1 MSLPA
6 VDENWYCE
14 DCDLNF
20 EYCDKPDFLFCPNC
34 GKVLKNDMYQYN
46 LDGLID
52 SLNNLGKSI
61 CENCGEEFDKEYNFC
76 PLCSEKLKK
85 ETIPFDIEK
94 DNSVTVDWN
103 GEKALVYDKCVYL
116 SNPHFAVGSIIECIS
131 SKNYTDEKLECDFKR
146 IDETL
151 PEKLTYDEAYS
162 IYELNGWGN
171 LVHIEEFISK
181 LSQDILESDQF
192 KPNEKINYIENE
204 RFNRIL
210 KLREDLYVKLI
221 RPMKKFKP
229 IRGKIGDFFKLL
241 KQRLNMKPIHKYT
254 PKSVKKTVYLNVF
267 LGSLIISRGFYSK
280 TPIQQLSE
288 N

>member
-210 KLREDLYVKLI
+210 KLREYLYVKLMI
-221 RPMKKFKP
+221 
-229 IRGKIGDFFKLL
+229 IESGI
-241 KQRLNMKPIHKYT
+241 KY
-254 PKSVKKTVYLNVF
+254 
-267 LGSLIISRGFYSK
+267 
-280 TPIQQLSE
+280 
-288 N
+288 

>member
-1 MSLPA
+1 M
-6 VDENWYCE
+6 DENWYCE

-162 IYELNGWGN
+162 IYELNGWET
-171 LVHIEEFISK
+171 LFI
-181 LSQDILESDQF
+181 
-192 KPNEKINYIENE
+192 
-204 RFNRIL
+204 
-210 KLREDLYVKLI
+210 
-221 RPMKKFKP
+221 
-229 IRGKIGDFFKLL
+229 
-241 KQRLNMKPIHKYT
+241 
-254 PKSVKKTVYLNVF
+254 
-267 LGSLIISRGFYSK
+267 
-280 TPIQQLSE
+280 
-288 N
+288 

>member
-1 MSLPA
+1 M
-6 VDENWYCE
+6 
-14 DCDLNF
+14 
-20 EYCDKPDFLFCPNC
+20 
-34 GKVLKNDMYQYN
+34 
-46 LDGLID
+46 
-52 SLNNLGKSI
+52 
-61 CENCGEEFDKEYNFC
+61 
-76 PLCSEKLKK
+76 
-85 ETIPFDIEK
+85 IPFDIEK

-171 LVHIEEFISK
+171 LVHIEEFIFK

-210 KLREDLYVKLI
+210 KLREDLYVKLMI
-221 RPMKKFKP
+221 
-229 IRGKIGDFFKLL
+229 IESGI
-241 KQRLNMKPIHKYT
+241 KY
-254 PKSVKKTVYLNVF
+254 
-267 LGSLIISRGFYSK
+267 
-280 TPIQQLSE
+280 
-288 N
+288 

>member
-1 MSLPA
+1 MDFPA

-131 SKNYTDEKLECDFKR
+131 SKNYTDEKMECDFKR

-171 LVHIEEFISK
+171 LVRIEEFISK

>member
-1 MSLPA
+1 MDLPA

-34 GKVLKNDMYQYN
+34 GKVLKNDMYQYK

-131 SKNYTDEKLECDFKR
+131 SKITLMRNWNVTLKELMKLFPR
-146 IDETL
+146 
-151 PEKLTYDEAYS
+151 
-162 IYELNGWGN
+162 N
-171 LVHIEEFISK
+171 LLMMKHI
-181 LSQDILESDQF
+181 
-192 KPNEKINYIENE
+192 PYMN
-204 RFNRIL
+204 
-210 KLREDLYVKLI
+210 
-221 RPMKKFKP
+221 
-229 IRGKIGDFFKLL
+229 
-241 KQRLNMKPIHKYT
+241 
-254 PKSVKKTVYLNVF
+254 
-267 LGSLIISRGFYSK
+267 
-280 TPIQQLSE
+280 
-288 N
+288 

>member
-116 SNPHFAVGSIIECIS
+116 SNPHFAVGRIIKCIS

>member
-1 MSLPA
+1 MDFPA

-52 SLNNLGKSI
+52 SLNNMGKSI

-116 SNPHFAVGSIIECIS
+116 SNPHFAVGRIIKCIS

-210 KLREDLYVKLI
+210 KLREDLYVKL
-221 RPMKKFKP
+221 M
-229 IRGKIGDFFKLL
+229 
-241 KQRLNMKPIHKYT
+241 
-254 PKSVKKTVYLNVF
+254 
-267 LGSLIISRGFYSK
+267 IIESGINY
-280 TPIQQLSE
+280 
-288 N
+288 

>member
-34 GKVLKNDMYQYN
+34 GKVLKNDMYQYK
-46 LDGLID
+46 LDGL
-52 SLNNLGKSI
+52 
-61 CENCGEEFDKEYNFC
+61 
-76 PLCSEKLKK
+76 
-85 ETIPFDIEK
+85 
-94 DNSVTVDWN
+94 
-103 GEKALVYDKCVYL
+103 
-116 SNPHFAVGSIIECIS
+116 
-131 SKNYTDEKLECDFKR
+131 
-146 IDETL
+146 TL

-171 LVHIEEFISK
+171 LVRIEEFISK

-210 KLREDLYVKLI
+210 KLREDLYVKLMI
-221 RPMKKFKP
+221 
-229 IRGKIGDFFKLL
+229 IESGI
-241 KQRLNMKPIHKYT
+241 KY
-254 PKSVKKTVYLNVF
+254 
-267 LGSLIISRGFYSK
+267 
-280 TPIQQLSE
+280 
-288 N
+288 

>member
-94 DNSVTVDWN
+94 DNSITVDWN

-116 SNPHFAVGSIIECIS
+116 SNPHFAVGRIIKCIS

>member
-1 MSLPA
+1 MDFPA

-85 ETIPFDIEK
+85 ETIPFHIEK

-116 SNPHFAVGSIIECIS
+116 SNPHFAVGRIIKCIS

-210 KLREDLYVKLI
+210 KL
-221 RPMKKFKP
+221 
-229 IRGKIGDFFKLL
+229 
-241 KQRLNMKPIHKYT
+241 
-254 PKSVKKTVYLNVF
+254 
-267 LGSLIISRGFYSK
+267 
-280 TPIQQLSE
+280 
-288 N
+288 